1 MTKNETETINII
13 RNSKS
18 PEKVKITKPEF
29 EKLLKGL
36 TDEELNQVSC
46 WLSARRQKP

>member
-1 MTKNETETINII
+1 MTRNETEMINII

-18 PEKVKITKPEF
+18 PEKVKITRPEF
-29 EKLLKGL
+29 KKMLSGL

-46 WLSARRQKP
+46 WLLDRQQKI

>member
-1 MTKNETETINII
+1 MKETNKKFKNYKKVQKN
-13 RNSKS
+13 
-18 PEKVKITKPEF
+18 KVKISRPEF

-46 WLSARRQKP
+46 WLSARQRKL

>member
-1 MTKNETETINII
+1 MTSNEKESFHTHNTT
-13 RNSKS
+13 S

-29 EKLLKGL
+29 EKLLNGL

-46 WLSARRQKP
+46 WLSARRYKP